1 MNISRMA
8 MFGALLPALILAG
21 CATQSPETVIA
32 SAPGFFSGVWHGFI
46 APISMIGHLFDSS
59 IAIYSVPNNG
69 GWYAFGWIVGVV
81 LSSLGC
87 NEGRKQVI
95 QPRYLDPI
103 YRNDHDSKS

>member
-1 MNISRMA
+1 MSMCRIA
-8 MFGALLPALILAG
+8 MFGVLFPVLLLSG

-32 SAPGFFSGVWHGFI
+32 TAPGFFSGMWHGFI
-46 APISMIGHLFDSS
+46 APIAMIGHLFDGS

-81 LSSLGC
+81 LSSLGT
-87 NEGRKQVI
+87 NEGRKQVM

-103 YRNDHDSKS
+103 YRDDLDRKN